1 MNANAMMTGSVP
13 NMNMNSQAMI
23 DNFKSMAITMLM
35 FKNSNGSS
43 NDNSNSFINTI
54 IMMLVISFIDSI
66 AIHLKSFI
74 NLLLSKLNSYL
85 TKQTTNNSIIKTLSN
100 KIMRV
105 KKSSIIVKIEPA
117 TATRNPTSDA
127 IIDLITHFPHTKCIL
142 LQNGTFNINYSEE
155 IEIHKNLFAK
165 LVNSPKYRPD
175 VANKNSDNISSDN
188 NTSNKSSSM
197 TESQTEMATD
207 SGFGYIE
214 MYSYTYDMENLR
226 KELNEIV
233 NNYLVKMNNKLGNNI
248 YYFTE
253 LPPIVYKD
261 SNNNVD
267 RSKLPET
274 LHFRMKQFTTNRS
287 FKNLFGSD
295 IRLIRRRVEFF
306 RDNKDWYDN
315 KGVPYTLGIMVSGN
329 PGSGKTSV
337 IKCIANELKRHIINV
352 HLSDNM
358 SKTQLENLFY
368 NEQLHITQN
377 GKTETYII
385 PINKRIYV
393 LEDIDCQ
400 CNVILD
406 RGEDN
411 LEQKLIKDN
420 LLMREEIE
428 RLKHTISEISSG
440 KKVVMNSNFK
450 MPEIQKQTE
459 KQSDKISLSFLL
471 NLFDGVLETPGR
483 IVIMTTN
490 FIDKLDK
497 AFTRPGRIDIC
508 CKLGFANC
516 EQIIEIVEHR
526 YDTKL
531 SDEQIK
537 IIQNAGNCITPA
549 EIGRILF
556 ENFDNLNG
564 AIEGII
570 EYSNSY
576 MEKLLA
582 KKLQQEADN
591 TDANLTTN
599 KMNDVQ
605 LDEDKSE
612 LNDSDTNEYMITGEI
627 SGEYLDYNSDLN
639 KSYLRNVDNRLRI
652 NELSGKSFQPNELS
666 GMGFN
671 FQEL

>member
-1 MNANAMMTGSVP
+1 MNANAMMTGHMP

-35 FKNSNGSS
+35 VKNSSGTS
-43 NDNSNSFINTI
+43 NDNNNSFINTI

-66 AIHLKSFI
+66 AAQLKT
-74 NLLLSKLNSYL
+74 LLNILVNKFNSYVS
-85 TKQTTNNSIIKTLSN
+85 KQTNNISIIKTLSSN
-100 KIMRV
+100 ILKL
-105 KKSSIIVKIEPA
+105 KKASIIIKIEPA

-142 LQNGTFNINYSEE
+142 LQNGTYNINYSEE

-165 LVNSPKYRPD
+165 LISNSKYQPDVVYKMPD
-175 VANKNSDNISSDN
+175 VASESNKPSNGKNSNSNSSLND
-188 NTSNKSSSM
+188 SSSNQFD
-197 TESQTEMATD
+197 TPNEQGY
-207 SGFGYIE
+207 GFIE
-214 MYSYTYDMENLR
+214 IYSYTYDMENLR

-233 NNYLVKMNNKLGNNI
+233 NSYLVKMNNKLGNNI

-253 LPPIVYKD
+253 LPPIMYKD

-295 IRLIRRRVEFF
+295 INLIRRRVEFF

-406 RGEDN
+406 RGEEN

-420 LLMREEIE
+420 QMLRSEIE
-428 RLKHTISEISSG
+428 RLQHAISEISNG
-440 KKVVMNSNFK
+440 KKIIVNNNMK
-450 MPEIQKQTE
+450 LPEIQKTSE
-459 KQSDKISLSFLL
+459 KQSDKITLSFLL

-508 CKLGFANC
+508 CKLGFADC
-516 EQIIEIVEHR
+516 AQIVEIVEHR

-531 SDEQIK
+531 TDDQIN
-537 IIQNAGNCITPA
+537 IIQNIANCITPA

-564 AIEGII
+564 AINSIV

-576 MEKLLA
+576 MEKMLA
-582 KKLQQEADN
+582 KKLQQEKEASESN
-591 TDANLTTN
+591 
-599 KMNDVQ
+599 VS
-605 LDEDKSE
+605 SE
-612 LNDSDTNEYMITGEI
+612 LRAIEYPEDNGSIPDEQPDDLNSEIVNKEPTNEIMSFD
-627 SGEYLDYNSDLN
+627 SGFG
-639 KSYLRNVDNRLRI
+639 
-652 NELSGKSFQPNELS
+652 SGFASLQ
-666 GMGFN
+666 
-671 FQEL
+671 